1 MICSLIHTKTSD
13 YWRPPVIDIDT
24 QTRSTF
30 HGSKVRYF
38 IEFDMRAESHSMA
51 HNDECE
57 LVWTDSNQS
66 NTYGVTG
73 YVSAAGP
80 AVVVVELDYEPQGTP
95 IGEMLM
101 DECGWDD
108 PDESPDDDGDL
119 TVINENYANTTPDSP
134 PGTPDGPN
142 DGRLPI

>member
-38 IEFDMRAESHSMA
+38 VEFDMREESHAMS

-57 LVWTDSNQS
+57 LVWTDSNQAT
-66 NTYGVTG
+66 TYGVTG
-73 YVSAAGP
+73 YVSVAGP
-80 AVVVVELDYEPQGTP
+80 AVVVVELDYEPQGNP
-95 IGEMLM
+95 IGTMLV

-108 PDESPDDDGDL
+108 PDASPDDGGDL
-119 TVINENYANTTPDSP
+119 MVINAEYANTTLDIPTDD
-134 PGTPDGPN
+134 DG
-142 DGRLPI
+142 GH